1 MRSAVLALLIAWAGV
16 TQADETVDQ
25 CLLEALRN
33 AAPQTTAA
41 ELRAACDASQAP
53 AVPADG
59 AVARRLSSESQLAEN
74 PWSLQTHR
82 QNYLLPVTFNPSPN
96 TAPFQGPARD
106 GGPQFPEMDET
117 EAKFQ
122 LSVKLPVVR
131 NLFGIGTL
139 YAAYTGTSWW
149 QVYNKEISAPFRETN
164 HEPELFLAM
173 PTTWQAAGFRLPV
186 VSVGLAHES
195 NGRAQPL
202 SRSWNR
208 VYAEFVAERGN
219 LAVSF
224 KPWYRL
230 PESKKQDPMQA
241 DGDDNPDITDYL
253 GHFELGAAWR
263 IGDDVL
269 RAQWRRNFS
278 SGNGGLE
285 LSWSHPLRSNLKL
298 FTQYYEGYGES
309 LIDYN
314 YYTRRVGV
322 GLSFGDVL

>member
-1 MRSAVLALLIAWAGV
+1 
-16 TQADETVDQ
+16 
-25 CLLEALRN
+25 
-33 AAPQTTAA
+33 
-41 ELRAACDASQAP
+41 
-53 AVPADG
+53 
-59 AVARRLSSESQLAEN
+59 
-74 PWSLQTHR
+74 
-82 QNYLLPVTFNPSPN
+82 
-96 TAPFQGPARD
+96 
-106 GGPQFPEMDET
+106 DET

-149 QVYNKEISAPFRETN
+149 QVYNKEVSAPFRETN

-173 PTTWQAAGFRLPV
+173 PTGWQAAGFRLPV
-186 VSVGLAHES
+186 VSVGLVHES

-208 VYAEFVAERGN
+208 IYAEFVAERGN
-219 LAVSF
+219 LALSF

-230 PESKKQDPMQA
+230 PESKKQDPMEA

-263 IGDDVL
+263 IKDDVL
-269 RAQWRRNFS
+269 RAQLRRNFRK
-278 SGNGGLE
+278 GNGGLE

-298 FTQYYEGYGES
+298 FTQYYQGYGES

-314 YYTRRVGV
+314 DYTHRIGVGV
-322 GLSFGDVL
+322 SFGDVL